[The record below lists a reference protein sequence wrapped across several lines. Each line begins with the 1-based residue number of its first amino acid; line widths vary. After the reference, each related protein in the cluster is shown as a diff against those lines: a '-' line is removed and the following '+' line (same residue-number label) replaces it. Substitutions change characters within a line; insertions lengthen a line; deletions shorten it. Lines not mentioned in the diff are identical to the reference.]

1 MDMTTFTETF
11 VQLVQR
17 DRVAFIGMVAK
28 LHGLNRDDLLVQF
41 NLEASAAAAAAPA
54 TTKKVKRA
62 TVTVHS
68 AAGEGPKCVE
78 TTAKKVQ
85 CKFDALPGCDTCKRH
100 GKMRL
105 AAEAA
110 AQAGA
115 GIGPAVGPVK
125 VPKVKKVK
133 AVRIESMHSH
143 PADAVVHPDCTH
155 CVTFGNPLAPFGAS
169 PTWGTPVRLSPAVD
183 LQPLRDVVVAPVMVS
198 LRASAALASIL
209 DTEDERSE
217 FAAEH
222 GLPYARTTLPGTAAA
237 ALAAMM
243 EDSSD
248 EEEEAAAPALVT
260 APFAAEHAIL
270 ARWKMADPSGSSD
283 DEEAP
288 PKMQPFVM
296 PTFDAAESEE
306 DDESEE
312 EESDDDDEEEAPAPK
327 RAKLAAEEEFEEEE

>member
-1 MDMTTFTETF
+1 M
-11 VQLVQR
+11 QLVQR

-28 LHGLNRDDLLVQF
+28 LHGLNRDDLLAQF
-41 NLEASAAAAAAPA
+41 NLETAAAAAVAPSA
-54 TTKKVKRA
+54 TKKVKRA

-78 TTAKKVQ
+78 TTAKKLQ
-85 CKFDALPGCDTCKRH
+85 CKFDALPGCNTCKRH

-110 AQAGA
+110 TLEAAGA
-115 GIGPAVGPVK
+115 GTGPAVGPIK
-125 VPKVKKVK
+125 APKVKKVK
-133 AVRIESMHSH
+133 AVRVESMHSH
-143 PADAVVHPDCTH
+143 AADAVVHPDCTH
-155 CVTFGNPLAPFGAS
+155 CTTFGNPLAPFGAS
-169 PTWGTPVRLSPAVD
+169 PTWGTPVVLCTSPAVD
-183 LQPLRDVVVAPVMVS
+183 LQTLRDVVVAPVS
-198 LRASAALASIL
+198 SRASAALASIL

-222 GLPYARTTLPGTAAA
+222 GLPYARVTAPGTAAA
-237 ALAAMM
+237 ALAAML

-248 EEEEAAAPALVT
+248 DEEEAAA
-260 APFAAEHAIL
+260 
-270 ARWKMADPSGSSD
+270 
-283 DEEAP
+283 

-327 RAKLAAEEEFEEEE
+327 RAKLAAEEDFEEE